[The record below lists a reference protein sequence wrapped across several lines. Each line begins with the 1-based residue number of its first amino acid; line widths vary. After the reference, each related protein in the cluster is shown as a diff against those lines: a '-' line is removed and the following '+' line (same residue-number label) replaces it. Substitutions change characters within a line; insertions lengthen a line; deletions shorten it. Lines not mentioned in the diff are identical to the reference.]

1 MIPDLSTAFS
11 SKPTHDY
18 RHQFVDCFLP
28 IWYMSKNV
36 FIVVLNWNGADDTL
50 TCLNSLQE
58 LHYQDCRLVV
68 VDNGST
74 DGSLERIRTTIWART
89 VTILENG
96 TNLGYAGG
104 NNVGIRYALEQDAA
118 FILLLNN
125 DTVVDPQLID
135 ALIHAA
141 ERYPDDGIFGATIFY
156 LERPDTVWFQGA
168 KWLPDALDFTWPGQ
182 GLSPG
187 VSALAD
193 EETDYVC
200 GAAMFFRAE
209 IARKIGVLDE
219 RFFLVFEES
228 DWCFRARRASYGCR
242 MVSAAKVWHKIG
254 ASFGTETS
262 PLRAYFSSRNKLLWS
277 EKNLSWR
284 LRLQVW
290 KRILTS
296 LSPSF
301 RVRNDPRVPLA
312 KRLVWAIRQYC
323 SDWGKFLTNPRQRTV
338 RRGVLDYV
346 LRRFGDCPEKV
357 REISRRWS
365 DTNVRDT
372 SHRKSISSTR

>member
-1 MIPDLSTAFS
+1 MERKEPEIPVHAGAHASIEKLAGSGRF
-11 SKPTHDY
+11 P
-18 RHQFVDCFLP
+18 
-28 IWYMSKNV
+28 MV
-36 FIVVLNWNGADDTL
+36 FIVVLNWNGEEDTL
-50 TCLNSLQE
+50 ACLRSLQQ
-58 LHYQDCRLVV
+58 LTYPHFSIVL
-68 VDNGST
+68 VDNGSV
-74 DGSLERIRTTIWART
+74 DRSLERIREIEWAQP
-89 VTILENG
+89 VTIVENG
-96 TNLGYAGG
+96 RNLGYAGG
-104 NNVGIRYALEQDAA
+104 NNVGIRYALEQDAD

-135 ALIHAA
+135 AFVHAA
-141 ERYPDDGIFGATIFY
+141 ERHAADGIFGATIFY
-156 LERPDTVWFQGA
+156 LDRPDTVWFQGA

-187 VSALAD
+187 VSAQSD

-262 PLRAYFSSRNKLLWS
+262 PLRAYFSSRNKLLWA

-284 LRLQVW
+284 SQVHVW
-290 KRILTS
+290 KKTLTS

-323 SDWGKFLTNPRQRTV
+323 SDWGRFLANPRQRTV

-365 DTNVRDT
+365 ETAVRDP
-372 SHRKSISSTR
+372 SQRKSISSTR